1 MNRIIQHIATQQK
14 LAQEINQSTS
24 ITQNNSSENNFSVNN
39 DTSVKNDASVKNNPS
54 EKKKDN
60 KPKGNYYYNA
70 QQMVAKNERLF
81 NEGKVD
87 KCRFFEYKGYKIFNP
102 FKDETGSKEVDP
114 KDYYGDAYNNS
125 EFNKIN

>member
-1 MNRIIQHIATQQK
+1 MNRIIQHIAAQQK
-14 LAQEINQSTS
+14 LAQEMNQSTS
-24 ITQNNSSENNFSVNN
+24 TTQNDSSESDFSVKN
-39 DTSVKNDASVKNNPS
+39 DTSVKNDSSVK
-54 EKKKDN
+54 KKNN

>member
-1 MNRIIQHIATQQK
+1 MNRIIQHIAAQQK

-24 ITQNNSSENNFSVNN
+24 TTQNNSSENDS
-39 DTSVKNDASVKNNPS
+39 SIKNDPS